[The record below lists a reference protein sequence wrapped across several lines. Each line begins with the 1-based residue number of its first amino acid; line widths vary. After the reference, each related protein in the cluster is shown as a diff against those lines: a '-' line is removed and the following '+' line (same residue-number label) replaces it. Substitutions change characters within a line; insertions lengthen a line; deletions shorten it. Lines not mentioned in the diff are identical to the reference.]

1 MKFRNSAAAIAGS
14 VLFAAACFAQT
25 ATLEGNVIG
34 FDGKPLVGA
43 VIKLHRTDIKQE
55 LETKTDKKGHF
66 IRVGIQPGAI
76 FRVAVE
82 VDGKE
87 VDTQNAAAHLDNSQP
102 VDFDLQKSA
111 AAKAIANKAL
121 AEAYQTGG
129 QITPDME
136 KGLTQD
142 QKDALEKARKAQEEA
157 IKKNKDRNDAYG
169 AGKTAL
175 DNKQY
180 AEAITA
186 FQKASELDPN
196 QTAIWTDMADAYLGD
211 ASSKTGADHDADVQK
226 GLDAYNK
233 AITLKPDDAAIHNNY
248 GRALAQAKKFPEA
261 QAEMNKAAQLDP
273 PGAGKYYYNL
283 GAILTNIQQYA
294 PAEEAF
300 KKSIEADPNYADAY
314 YQLGS
319 CLLARA
325 TMSADGKIVAAAGT
339 VEAFQKCVSF
349 DTKCS
354 HLQEAK
360 DAIAALGS
368 TVDTS
373 YKDPNAKPASKT
385 TTKKK

>member
-1 MKFRNSAAAIAGS
+1 MRFRNCAAAIVGS
-14 VLFAAACFAQT
+14 VLFAAASFAQT

-66 IRVGIQPGAI
+66 IRVGIQPGATFKI
-76 FRVAVE
+76 GVE

-87 VDTQNAAAHLDNSQP
+87 VDSQNAAAHLDNTEP
-102 VDFDLQKSA
+102 VNFDLQKSA

-121 AEAYQTGG
+121 AEAVQNGG
-129 QITPDME
+129 QITNDMTR
-136 KGLTQD
+136 GLTD
-142 QKDALEKARKAQEEA
+142 EQKEALEKARKAQEAA

-180 AEAITA
+180 ADAIPN
-186 FQKASELDPN
+186 FQKAAELDPS
-196 QTAIWTDMADAYLGD
+196 QTAIWTDMAEAYMGD
-211 ASSKTGADHDADVQK
+211 ASSKTGADRDAEVQK
-226 GLDAYNK
+226 GLDAYGK
-233 AITLKPDDAAIHNNY
+233 AIELKPDDAAIHNNY

-325 TMSADGKIVAAAGT
+325 TMSADGKVVAVPGT

-360 DAIAALGS
+360 DALTALGS
-368 TVDTS
+368 TVSTS
-373 YKDPNAKPASKT
+373 YVDPNKPAPKS